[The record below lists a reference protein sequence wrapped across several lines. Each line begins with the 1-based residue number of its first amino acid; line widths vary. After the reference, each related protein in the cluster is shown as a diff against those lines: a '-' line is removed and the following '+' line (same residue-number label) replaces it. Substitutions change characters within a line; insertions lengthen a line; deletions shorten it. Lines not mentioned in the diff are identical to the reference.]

1 MILKYLSI
9 TAIALISI
17 VTLSC
22 NRDKEEDPIEQE
34 VIASEDQAL
43 AESMFDDLG
52 TQSEGSSESAEQE
65 DSTYANC
72 ATITVDT
79 LGSPWPFQITVDF
92 GEENCTGRDGR
103 ERRGKL
109 VYTITD
115 WYRNEGSTITLT
127 PDNYYVN
134 DHLIE
139 GTRTSTN
146 NGKNSQ
152 GQTNFTVKVENGVVT
167 PPDGEIITWES
178 DRLRTWVEGE
188 NTGFFTLDN
197 NNQFMGWDGITDD
210 VYEITGDGNGTTRN
224 DIDYTVEIST
234 PLRVQLD
241 CRWITEGIITLTP
254 EGYQDRV
261 LDYGDGECDNK
272 ARVTIGEYDET
283 ITLRG

>member
-1 MILKYLSI
+1 M
-9 TAIALISI
+9 
-17 VTLSC
+17 
-22 NRDKEEDPIEQE
+22 
-34 VIASEDQAL
+34 
-43 AESMFDDLG
+43 
-52 TQSEGSSESAEQE
+52 
-65 DSTYANC
+65 
-72 ATITVDT
+72 
-79 LGSPWPFQITVDF
+79 
-92 GEENCTGRDGR
+92 
-103 ERRGKL
+103 
-109 VYTITD
+109 
-115 WYRNEGSTITLT
+115 
-127 PDNYYVN
+127 
-134 DHLIE
+134 IE

-167 PPDGEIITWES
+167 TPDGEIITWES